1 MKLAFAAGERK
12 HARMTIQSPVVSSL
26 RSQRVAGAGAL
37 SVALSQG
44 RTRLARLREEGAA
57 KIRLPK
63 DTREGLEAVLIN
75 TAGGVTGGDRLSWEI
90 QAEAG
95 SALTVTTQAC
105 ERAYRSAGGH
115 AAVTTRITVAD
126 GASLAWV
133 PQETILYDRSA
144 LRRSLEISVA
154 PGARALVVEPVIL
167 GRQAHGETVE
177 LAEFR
182 DCWRVHDC
190 ERLVHAEEFALGPH
204 VAGQM
209 ARPAFG
215 NGARAFATAL
225 LIDDDAEQLLQPLR
239 DIIGSYGGASF
250 WRVGRTGKLLARLIA
265 EDGYA
270 LRSRLVPA
278 LQLLNGQAPLPKLWS
293 L

>member
-1 MKLAFAAGERK
+1 
-12 HARMTIQSPVVSSL
+12 MTMQSSVVSSL
-26 RSQRVAGAGAL
+26 RSQRVAGVGAL

-63 DTREGLEAVLIN
+63 GRREGLEAVLIN
-75 TAGGVTGGDRLSWEI
+75 TAGGLTGGDRLRWDI

-95 SALTVTTQAC
+95 STLTITTQAC
-105 ERAYRSAGGH
+105 ERAYRSADGH
-115 AAVTTRITVAD
+115 AAVTASISVAE
-126 GASLAWV
+126 GASLAWL

-144 LRRSLEISVA
+144 LRRSVDISVA
-154 PGARALVVEPVIL
+154 PGARALIVEPVIL
-167 GRQAHGETVE
+167 GRKAHGETVE

-182 DCWRVHDC
+182 DRWRVRDC
-190 ERLVHAEEFALGPH
+190 ERLIHAEEFALGPH

-209 ARPAFG
+209 ARSVFG
-215 NGARAFATAL
+215 NGARAFATIL
-225 LIDDDAEQLLQPLR
+225 LVGDDAELLLQPLR
-239 DIIGSYGGASF
+239 DIIGAHGGASF
-250 WRVGRTGKLLARLIA
+250 WQVGRTGKLLARLIA

>member
-1 MKLAFAAGERK
+1 
-12 HARMTIQSPVVSSL
+12 MTIQSPVVSTL
-26 RSQRVAGAGAL
+26 QSQRVAGAGAL

-44 RTRLARLREEGAA
+44 RTRLVRLREEGAA

-63 DTREGLEAVLIN
+63 GRREGLEAVLIN
-75 TAGGVTGGDRLSWEI
+75 TAGGLTGGDRLRWDI

-95 SALTVTTQAC
+95 STLTVTTQAC
-105 ERAYRSAGGH
+105 ERAYRSAGGDT
-115 AAVTTRITVAD
+115 AVTTRITVTE
-126 GASLAWV
+126 GASLAWL

-144 LRRSLEISVA
+144 LRRSLDISVA
-154 PGARALVVEPVIL
+154 PGARALIVEPVIL
-167 GRQAHGETVE
+167 GRKAHGETVE

-190 ERLVHAEEFALGPH
+190 ERLVHAEAFALGPH

-209 ARPAFG
+209 ARSVFG
-215 NGARAFATAL
+215 NGARAFATIL
-225 LIDDDAEQLLQPLR
+225 LVGDDAELLLQPLR
-239 DIIGSYGGASF
+239 DIIGAHGGASF
-250 WRVGRTGKLLARLIA
+250 WQVGRTGKLLARLIA

-293 L
+293 F